1 MRTKVKKKAV
11 KRPPKKKQVVKK
23 VTRKKVTK
31 KKTATKKP
39 ARRKNPC
46 GTTRKNPKKSWLPSL
61 LVDIADALSV
71 DLEDGRVIRFKRS
84 ENFALCS
91 NRKGNELWIV
101 SRQGGKTVHGA
112 DEPAEKLYE
121 DFTGFEHDNKAKLI
135 DVRPKPITRIGRA
148 MSIQYRSDKFARP
161 GNSSDYIHTF
171 SVYPVVSVD
180 DDKHPSIVVLRG
192 GRIKVKKEGITG

>member
-1 MRTKVKKKAV
+1 MKKRTKKTAAKKT
-11 KRPPKKKQVVKK
+11 PKKKRVVKK
-23 VTRKKVTK
+23 TTRKKVVK
-31 KKTATKKP
+31 KKTAIKKTT
-39 ARRKNPC
+39 RRKNPC
-46 GTTRKNPKKSWLPSL
+46 GTTRKNPKKSCLPSL

-71 DLEDGRVIRFKRS
+71 DLEDGRVIKFKRS

-101 SRQGGKTVHGA
+101 SRKGGKTVQGS
-112 DEPAEKLYE
+112 DEPAERLYE
-121 DFTGFEHDNKAKLI
+121 AFTGFEHDNRAKLI

-171 SVYPVVSVD
+171 NVYPVVSVD